1 MRAATSR
8 STGRLVM
15 ADSVNPM
22 EEAVAKLANVS
33 SLLSDYANVTVRLG
47 KKDADWVALALD
59 LAEEGLDQER
69 ESGWK

>member
-1 MRAATSR
+1 
-8 STGRLVM
+8 M

-47 KKDADWVALALD
+47 KKDADWVAIAID
-59 LAEEGLDQER
+59 LAEEGLEQER
-69 ESGWK
+69 ESS

>member
-1 MRAATSR
+1 
-8 STGRLVM
+8 M

-47 KKDADWVALALD
+47 KKDADWVAIVLD
-59 LAEEGLDQER
+59 LAEEGLEKETEQ
-69 ESGWK
+69 S

>member
-1 MRAATSR
+1 
-8 STGRLVM
+8 M

-59 LAEEGLDQER
+59 LAEEGLEQER

>member
-1 MRAATSR
+1 
-8 STGRLVM
+8 M

-47 KKDADWVALALD
+47 KKDADWVAIALD
-59 LAEEGLDQER
+59 LAEEGLEQER
-69 ESGWK
+69 ESS

>member
-1 MRAATSR
+1 
-8 STGRLVM
+8 M
-15 ADSVNPM
+15 ADSVNHM

-59 LAEEGLDQER
+59 LAEEGLYQER
-69 ESGWK
+69 ESG

>member
-1 MRAATSR
+1 
-8 STGRLVM
+8 M

-47 KKDADWVALALD
+47 KKDADWVSIALD
-59 LAEEGLDQER
+59 LAEEGLEKETEQ
-69 ESGWK
+69 S

>member
-1 MRAATSR
+1 
-8 STGRLVM
+8 M

-22 EEAVAKLANVS
+22 EEAVERLANVS
-33 SLLSDYANVTVRLG
+33 SLLGDYANVTVRLG

-59 LAEEGLDQER
+59 LAEEGLEQER

>member
-1 MRAATSR
+1 
-8 STGRLVM
+8 M

-22 EEAVAKLANVS
+22 EEAVANLANVS

-47 KKDADWVALALD
+47 KKDADWVAIALD

-69 ESGWK
+69 KSSWK

>member
-1 MRAATSR
+1 
-8 STGRLVM
+8 M

-22 EEAVAKLANVS
+22 EEAVEKLANVS

-47 KKDADWVALALD
+47 KKDADWVALAID
-59 LAEEGLDQER
+59 LAEEGLEQER

>member
-1 MRAATSR
+1 
-8 STGRLVM
+8 M

>member
-1 MRAATSR
+1 
-8 STGRLVM
+8 M

-47 KKDADWVALALD
+47 KKDADCVAIALD
-59 LAEEGLDQER
+59 LAEEGLEKETEQ
-69 ESGWK
+69 S

>member
-1 MRAATSR
+1 
-8 STGRLVM
+8 M

-47 KKDADWVALALD
+47 KKDADLVAIALD
-59 LAEEGLDQER
+59 LAEEGLEKETEQ
-69 ESGWK
+69 S

>member
-1 MRAATSR
+1 
-8 STGRLVM
+8 M
-15 ADSVNPM
+15 ADSTNAM
-22 EEAVAKLANVS
+22 EDAVARLANVS